1 VAGASA
7 SGGGSLAGE
16 HVVGRCKVSALRG
29 CGLRRPAAP
38 GCGAPRPGWRLH
50 AWRPGGGGRARCGPA
65 GCGHHGRR
73 QQGPAV
79 AARQE
84 QHNATWLLK
93 QLERDVRATL
103 QQDKEAQRLGKSD
116 VQNAVDRVLALDAVA
131 GERRPAAGLELEEA
145 GGG

>member
-1 VAGASA
+1 
-7 SGGGSLAGE
+7 
-16 HVVGRCKVSALRG
+16 
-29 CGLRRPAAP
+29 
-38 GCGAPRPGWRLH
+38 
-50 AWRPGGGGRARCGPA
+50 
-65 GCGHHGRR
+65 
-73 QQGPAV
+73 
-79 AARQE
+79 
-84 QHNATWLLK
+84 LK